1 MAKVIPFNGILYNM
15 SKVKGDEITAPPYD
29 IITSEEQKELYSKSP
44 YNIVK
49 IDFGKELSSDNDADN
64 KYTRAAGFLKT
75 WLHENIL
82 LQDKKPGFYVYEVEY
97 AVKNIKK
104 KLRGFFGLIELEELG
119 KGSVYPHEHT
129 HSKAKAD
136 RLLLMRACNA
146 NTSPVFSL
154 YNSPEKTA
162 SKIINKTIEQ
172 SKPYIEAKDDKGSI
186 HRLWIVNDKTDTDA
200 ITKDLEGKAI
210 FIADGHHRYE
220 TALEFQK
227 EMRAKGVSSCRE
239 SYDYTLMLFT
249 NIADGD
255 LTVLPTHRLVK
266 EVPADSLK
274 QLESHFDIV
283 KLSPDKNIEEA
294 LSGQKSAIGF
304 YKYSNGN
311 HEQYLLRYKGGGLED
326 VHPALR
332 GLDVSI
338 LHELIFKKL
347 LDVTA
352 MGYEKD
358 AEKVKEM
365 VKKGICEAAFFL
377 NPTDVH
383 DVENVALASLRM
395 PPKSTYFYPKII
407 NGFVFNKF
415 SINQ

>member
-1 MAKVIPFNGILYNM
+1 MTKVIPFNGILYNM
-15 SKVKGDEITAPPYD
+15 SKVKGDDVTAPPYD
-29 IITSEEQKELYSKSP
+29 IITPEEKKEFYSKSP

-49 IDFGKELSSDNDADN
+49 IDFGEELSSDNDSDN

-75 WLHENIL
+75 WLDEKIL
-82 LQDKKPGFYVYEVEY
+82 IQDKKPSFYVYEVECT
-97 AVKNIKK
+97 VKNRQK
-104 KLRGFFGLIELEELG
+104 KLRGFFGLIELQELG

-129 HSKAKAD
+129 HSKAKVD

-146 NTSPVFSL
+146 NTSPIFSL

-162 SKIINKTIEQ
+162 SKIINKTIDQ
-172 SKPYIEAKDDKGSI
+172 AKPYIEARDSKGSM
-186 HRLWIVNDKTDTDA
+186 HRLWVIDDKADTGA
-200 ITKDLEGKAI
+200 ITKELKDKAI

-220 TALEFQK
+220 TAIEFQK
-227 EMRAKGVSSCRE
+227 EMKAKGDSSGTE
-239 SYDYTLMLFT
+239 PYNYTLMLFT

-266 EVPADSLK
+266 EIPADSLK
-274 QLESHFDIV
+274 RLESYFNIE

-294 LSGQKSAIGF
+294 ISGQKSVIGF
-304 YKYSNGN
+304 YKNGN
-311 HEQYLLRYKGGGLED
+311 HEQYLLRYKGGGLDD
-326 VHPALR
+326 VHPALK
-332 GLDVSI
+332 GLDVTV
-338 LHELIFKKL
+338 LHELILKKIL
-347 LDVTA
+347 NVNA

-358 AEKVKEM
+358 AEKVKDM
-365 VKKGICEAAFFL
+365 IRKGLCGAAFFL

-415 SINQ
+415 SIT